1 LITGATGFVG
11 SNLIQKLLQEGF
23 LPGDI
28 ILLVGSAA
36 GAAAE
41 QWKKQ
46 GFRLLEHR
54 GYTYAPEDL
63 QKLLSDEEI
72 IDTVIH
78 LGAATPKG
86 VKADETTDFNENI
99 RTTQHLVRTLP
110 NMPKRFL
117 FGSSVSVSHA
127 AEPTVDGRYGRSK
140 RDCEEWLTGELSGCA
155 LWILRFGPVYGP
167 GEERYRKIAG
177 TFLRQAM
184 NNETIHLK
192 GDGSSLRRMVYVG
205 DLCEEICRIVSC
217 GRENRSSKD
226 SCGCPHIVDI
236 TNPEAISIRQI
247 AEFAVAVTGSTSR
260 IYTETAGN
268 ITESIAEFGDA
279 DGMPTSYREGIQK
292 LYEWFCKHK

>member
-11 SNLIQKLLQEGF
+11 SNLIQKLLQKGF
-23 LPGDI
+23 LPQDI
-28 ILLVGSAA
+28 ILLVGS
-36 GAAAE
+36 AAE

-46 GFRLLEHR
+46 GFRLLKHC
-54 GYTYAPEDL
+54 GYTYAAEEL
-63 QKLLSDEEI
+63 QKILSDEEI

-86 VKADETTDFNENI
+86 VKADETTDFNENL

-110 NMPKRFL
+110 NRPKLFL
-117 FGSSVSVSHA
+117 FGSSVSVNQA
-127 AEPTVDGRYGRSK
+127 EEPTVDGRYGRSK
-140 RDCEEWLTGELSGCA
+140 RDCEEWLTGELSDSA

-167 GEERYRKIAG
+167 GEERYRKIVG

-217 GRENRSSKD
+217 SSDNRSYEN
-226 SCGCPHIVDI
+226 SCGCPRIVDI

-247 AEFAVAVTGSTSR
+247 AELAIAVTGSTSQ
-260 IYTETAGN
+260 ICTETAGD
-268 ITESIAEFGDA
+268 ITESIAESGDA
-279 DGMPTSYREGIQK
+279 DGLPTSYREGIQK
-292 LYEWFCKHK
+292 LYEWFCKNK